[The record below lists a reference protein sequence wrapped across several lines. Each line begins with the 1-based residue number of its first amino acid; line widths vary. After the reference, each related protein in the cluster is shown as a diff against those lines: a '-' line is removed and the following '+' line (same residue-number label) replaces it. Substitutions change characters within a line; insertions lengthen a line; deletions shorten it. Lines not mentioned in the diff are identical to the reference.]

1 MRLKEIRLSGF
12 KSFVD
17 PTTIPFPGH
26 RNAVVG
32 PNGCGKSNIVDAVR
46 WVMGER
52 SAKQL
57 RGDAMVDV
65 IFYGTESQGDTR
77 KDMGT
82 SGRPQA
88 SMASVELL
96 FDNEDARIG
105 GEYAAYGEIAVRR
118 ELARDG
124 QSTYYLNGSR
134 CRRRDI
140 GGVFLGTGFGPR
152 SYSIIEQ
159 GMISELA
166 DAKPDELRA
175 FLEEAAGISK
185 YRERRRETHNRL
197 SHTREH
203 LARIADL
210 RAELARQLGRL
221 QRQARNA
228 ERYRDLKAE
237 ERRKLAELC
246 LLRLNAAN
254 ERLRGCD
261 ESLRALDSQ
270 VETARAA
277 RLGVEG
283 RVQSALERHQERAD
297 ELAEV
302 QARYYRLGAEIGRLE
317 QAAQFA
323 KRRSDGLAA
332 DLDAM
337 AHEEAGRQGQIAEDE
352 ARLADLESQIEAAS
366 PALAEAMQRQQ
377 RAAEELA
384 TLEQDAR
391 ETQAQWEDLAERIA
405 GNRSALDASRGRAQ
419 LAEQTLTSLH
429 ERARQLEEDG
439 AGLASTTPDSLE
451 PLHAEIADAEQAL
464 AALEAALAANA
475 KAIAEVQRAA
485 EAQEERLRVSTE
497 RVQQLRG
504 EQAGVDALQREALA
518 DESAGS
524 GASVDGWLDEHGL
537 TAVPRL
543 GAKVQV
549 ASGWETALE
558 AVLGFDAAA
567 IPVTD
572 SSPLAESLAQLR
584 QGRITVTESA
594 ASAREPQALRR
605 LGDLIEPAQDAPAI
619 LDGVFAAESLAEAL
633 NHRASLG
640 PGESVV
646 TREGV
651 WLGRGWIRVNRL
663 ADASGGIIRR
673 RATLAKLRE
682 RVAAT
687 ESEAEAMRAQLDGT
701 RSSLAMQE
709 AERERLRRSH
719 GDARERRLRAETER
733 DMRLAQQQEV
743 ADRARRIA
751 SERERTAER
760 IDEERGSAEENR
772 SQAERLEAD
781 GTTLAAERER
791 VDASRAELAGRLE
804 AARVQAGEA
813 RDEHHR
819 QEGAQER
826 LRSSAQALRDARD
839 RLVQQTRERSQ
850 RRTVIET
857 EIADIAAEAPRRDE
871 ELKGLLHDR
880 VAVEGELADIRR
892 QAEAMETSI
901 RRLRSEQAEA
911 DRALEEMRDQVE
923 QARVER
929 GRVAE
934 QRDVALERLRETGL
948 NQSDVES
955 EIPDDA
961 DEDGWNAAIE
971 AVRGRIDR
979 LGPINLAAIDERRE
993 AQARKEYYDRQH
1005 EDLSTAVETLERAIA
1020 NMDRETRNRF
1030 RATFDRVGERF
1041 ESLFPRIFGG
1051 GEAHLEMTEGNLL
1064 DAGVTLSARPP
1075 GKRNSSIHMLS
1086 GGEKAMTAVALL
1098 FAIFQLNPSPVC
1110 LLDEVDAPLDDVNVG
1125 RFKGLIEEMSEGVQ
1139 FVVVT
1144 HNKLTMEMADHMIG
1158 ITMQEAGVS
1167 RVVSVDVEQAV
1178 DLAASKVP

>member
-52 SAKQL
+52 SARQL

-65 IFYGTESQGDTR
+65 IFKG
-77 KDMGT
+77 
-82 SGRPQA
+82 SGSRQPKG
-88 SMASVELL
+88 MASVELL
-96 FDNEDARIG
+96 FDNEDARVG
-105 GEYAAYGEIAVRR
+105 GEYASYGEIAVRR

-246 LLRLNAAN
+246 LLRLNAAD
-254 ERLRGCD
+254 ERLAGCD
-261 ESLRALDSQ
+261 ESLRALDTQ

-283 RVQSALERHQERAD
+283 RVQSAQERHQERTD

-302 QARYYRLGAEIGRLE
+302 QGRYYRLGADIARLE
-317 QAAQFA
+317 EAAQFA

-332 DLDAM
+332 DLEAM
-337 AHEEAGRQGQIAEDE
+337 AQEEAGRQAQMTEDGV
-352 ARLADLESQIEAAS
+352 RLADLESQIEAAS
-366 PALAEAMQRQQ
+366 PALAEALRRQQ
-377 RAAEELA
+377 RAADGVA

-391 ETQAQWEDLAERIA
+391 ETQARWEDLAERIA
-405 GNRSALDASRGRAQ
+405 SNRSALETSRGQAQ
-419 LAEQTLTSLH
+419 LAEQTISSLR
-429 ERARQLEEDG
+429 ERAGQLEEDSV
-439 AGLASTTPDSLE
+439 GLAATTPDSLE
-451 PLHAEIADAEQAL
+451 PLHAELADAEQAL
-464 AALEAALAANA
+464 AALEAELATN
-475 KAIAEVQRAA
+475 A
-485 EAQEERLRVSTE
+485 EAITEIQHVAQTQEERLRTTTE

-504 EQAGVDALQREALA
+504 EQAAMDALQREALA
-518 DESAGS
+518 DESVDS
-524 GASVDGWLDEHGL
+524 GASVDGWLDEQGL
-537 TAVPRL
+537 ADVPRL

-558 AVLGFDAAA
+558 AVLGSDAAA

-572 SSPLAESLAQLR
+572 SSPLAESLARLQ
-584 QGRITVTESA
+584 QGRITLTESIPS
-594 ASAREPQALRR
+594 ASEREAPPR
-605 LGDLIEPAQDAPAI
+605 LGDFIEPAQDAPAI
-619 LDGVFAAESLAEAL
+619 LEGIFAAESLAEAL

-663 ADASGGIIRR
+663 ADAAGGIIRR
-673 RATLAKLRE
+673 RATLAKLHE

-687 ESEAEAMRAQLDGT
+687 ESEAETMRAQLDGT
-701 RSSLAMQE
+701 RSSLALQE
-709 AERERLRRSH
+709 AERERLRRSQ
-719 GDARERRLRAETER
+719 GDVRERRLRAETER

-760 IDEERGSAEENR
+760 IERERALAEENR
-772 SQAERLEAD
+772 SQAERLDAD

-791 VDASRAELAGRLE
+791 VDARRAEVVARLE
-804 AARVQAGEA
+804 AARVQADEA

-826 LRSSAQALRDARD
+826 LRSSAQALRDAHD
-839 RLVQQTRERSQ
+839 RLVQQTRERRQ
-850 RRTVIET
+850 RRTVIEA
-857 EIADIAAEAPRRDE
+857 EIADLAAETPRRDE

-880 VAVEGELADIRR
+880 VAVEGELADIRQ
-892 QAEAMETSI
+892 QAEATEASI
-901 RRLRSEQAEA
+901 RRLRAEQAEA
-911 DRALEEMRDQVE
+911 DRTLEAMRDEVE
-923 QARVER
+923 KARVQR

-948 NQSDVES
+948 DQSDVES

-961 DEDGWNAAIE
+961 DEDDWNAAIE

-993 AQARKEYYDRQH
+993 TQDRKEYYDRQH
-1005 EDLSTAVETLERAIA
+1005 EDLSTAVETLERAID

-1064 DAGVTLSARPP
+1064 DAGVTLTARPP

-1110 LLDEVDAPLDDVNVG
+1110 LLDEVDAPLDDDNVG
-1125 RFKGLIEEMSEGVQ
+1125 RFKDLIEEMSEGVQ

-1178 DLAASKVP
+1178 QLAASTLP

>member
-1 MRLKEIRLSGF
+1 MRLKEIKLAGF

-52 SAKQL
+52 SAQQL

-65 IFYGTESQGDTR
+65 IFKGTISRQPT
-77 KDMGT
+77 
-82 SGRPQA
+82 

-96 FDNEDARIG
+96 FDNEDARVG

-118 ELARDG
+118 ELVRDG

-140 GGVFLGTGFGPR
+140 GSVFLGTGFGPR

-159 GMISELA
+159 GMITQLA
-166 DAKPDELRA
+166 AAKPDELRA

-210 RAELARQLGRL
+210 QAELARQLNRL

-246 LLRLNAAN
+246 LLRLNAAD
-254 ERLRGCD
+254 ERLASCD
-261 ESLRALDSQ
+261 ESLLALDTQ

-283 RVQSALERHQERAD
+283 RVQSAQERHQERAD
-297 ELAEV
+297 ALAEV
-302 QARYYRLGAEIGRLE
+302 QARYYRLGADIARLE
-317 QAAQFA
+317 EAAQYA
-323 KRRSDGLAA
+323 KQRSDGLAA
-332 DLDAM
+332 DLDAIVR
-337 AHEEAGRQGQIAEDE
+337 EEAGRQAQMAGDE
-352 ARLADLESQIEAAS
+352 ARLADLEQQIEAAS
-366 PALAEAMQRQQ
+366 PALAEAASRQQ
-377 RAAEELA
+377 SAAEEVA

-391 ETQAQWEDLAERIA
+391 ETQARWEDLAERIA
-405 GNRSALDASRGRAQ
+405 SNRSAVETSRGRAQ
-419 LAEQTLTSLH
+419 LAEQTLASLH
-429 ERARQLEEDG
+429 ERARQLEEDSID
-439 AGLASTTPDSLE
+439 LAPTAPDSLE
-451 PLHAEIADAEQAL
+451 PLQAEIADAGQAL
-464 AALEAALAANA
+464 AALAAQLTANA
-475 KAIAEVQRAA
+475 EAIAEVQHAGQT
-485 EAQEERLRVSTE
+485 QEERLRVTTE

-504 EQAGVDALQREALA
+504 EQAALEAMQREALA
-518 DESAGS
+518 DESDSA
-524 GASVDGWLDEHGL
+524 AVVDAWLAEHGL
-537 TAVPRL
+537 ADVPRL

-549 ASGWETALE
+549 APGWETALE

-567 IPVTD
+567 VPVGD
-572 SSPLAESLAQLR
+572 SGPLAASLAQLA
-584 QGRITVTESA
+584 QGRVTLTESTVG
-594 ASAREPQALRR
+594 AREPQALPR
-605 LGDLIEPAQDAPAI
+605 LGDFIEPAEDAPDI
-619 LDGVFAAESLAEAL
+619 LGGVFAAESLAEAL
-633 NHRASLG
+633 NHRAALG

-651 WLGRGWIRVNRL
+651 WLGRGWVRINRL
-663 ADASGGIIRR
+663 ADASGGVIGR
-673 RATLAKLRE
+673 RATLAALRE
-682 RVAAT
+682 RIVET
-687 ESEAEAMRAQLDGT
+687 ESEVEAIRAQLDST
-701 RSSLAMQE
+701 RSSLAACE
-709 AERERLRRSH
+709 AERERLRQNQ
-719 GDARERRLRAETER
+719 GDVRERRLRAETER

-743 ADRARRIA
+743 AERARRVA

-760 IDEERGSAEENR
+760 IDEERAAAEESR
-772 SQAERLEAD
+772 SQAQRLDAD
-781 GTTLAAERER
+781 GATLTAEREQLDVR
-791 VDASRAELAGRLE
+791 RAEITDRLE
-804 AARVQAGEA
+804 AARDQAGEA

-819 QEGAQER
+819 QEGAQQR
-826 LRSSAQALRDARD
+826 LRSSGQALRDAHD
-839 RLVQQTRERSQ
+839 RLVQQTRERGQ
-850 RRTVIET
+850 RRTAIET
-857 EIADIAAEAPRRDE
+857 EIADLAAAAPRRDE
-871 ELKGLLHDR
+871 ELKGLLDDR
-880 VAVEGELADIRR
+880 LAVEGQLADIR
-892 QAEAMETSI
+892 QQTEATEASI

-911 DRALEEMRDQVE
+911 DRALEAMRDQVE
-923 QARVER
+923 EARVER

-948 NQSDVES
+948 DQSDVEN

-961 DEDGWNAAIE
+961 DEDDWNAAID
-971 AVRGRIDR
+971 AVRDRIDR

-993 AQARKEYYDRQH
+993 AQSRKEYYDRQH
-1005 EDLSTAVETLERAIA
+1005 EDLNTAVETLERAIEG
-1020 NMDRETRNRF
+1020 MDRETRNRF
-1030 RATFDRVGERF
+1030 RATFDRVSELF
-1041 ESLFPRIFGG
+1041 ESLFPRVFGG

-1064 DAGVTLSARPP
+1064 DAGVTLTARPP

-1125 RFKGLIEEMSEGVQ
+1125 RFKGLIEEMSDGVQ

-1178 DLAASKVP
+1178 ELAASEVS